1 MQVAKRIPFDDHP
14 EYVRYAQLGYATA
27 QLLCLAVY
35 YFCSVQI
42 KKKNDLTVLKY
53 VNAKNP
59 MSQDPGELVTTTHR
73 DYDLAEVSKSMRGI
87 LMGCCIVAFMHLY
100 LGYTNPLVIQSIIPL
115 KNALESNM
123 AKIWIWGMPAT
134 GDLKRP
140 FKVPSMFGGLDNNSG
155 PQADK
160 ASVKEAEKVTGAIQ
174 AKLE

>member
-1 MQVAKRIPFDDHP
+1 
-14 EYVRYAQLGYATA
+14 
-27 QLLCLAVY
+27 
-35 YFCSVQI
+35 
-42 KKKNDLTVLKY
+42 
-53 VNAKNP
+53 
-59 MSQDPGELVTTTHR
+59 
-73 DYDLAEVSKSMRGI
+73 
-87 LMGCCIVAFMHLY
+87 
-100 LGYTNPLVIQSIIPL
+100 
-115 KNALESNM
+115 M

>member
-1 MQVAKRIPFDDHP
+1 MAFLWAAALWP
-14 EYVRYAQLGYATA
+14 LCTCTLATPTRT
-27 QLLCLAVY
+27 C
-35 YFCSVQI
+35 F
-42 KKKNDLTVLKY
+42 
-53 VNAKNP
+53 
-59 MSQDPGELVTTTHR
+59 H
-73 DYDLAEVSKSMRGI
+73 I
-87 LMGCCIVAFMHLY
+87 LHDS
-100 LGYTNPLVIQSIIPL
+100 LVIQSIIPL